1 MKKILITEFMDQ
13 SVLDDLR
20 SIFEV
25 TFDPN
30 LWRDKMSILKFSK
43 DTEGIIIR
51 NKTTLSK
58 AILSKF
64 SKLKFIGRL
73 GVGLDNIDLDYCS
86 QKKIKVQPASGLN
99 ADSVAEYVV
108 QAALSLLKKIPL
120 LHQKTIKGSWPRNS
134 FTLNEIQGK
143 IFGFIGFGEIAKKV
157 FKRLEPFKVH
167 CVAYDPFIDK
177 NILAEFK
184 IKLINFEKLLQL
196 SNIISIHLPLTN
208 ETKDLINKDT
218 FKKMTKS
225 PIIIN
230 TSRGTI
236 INEYDMLDA
245 YSKNF
250 IAGFALDVYD
260 QEPVEKKFYQQ
271 INNEMNCILTPHIA
285 GVTEE
290 SNFRVSKFI
299 AESTIKFF
307 KNQD

>member
-13 SVLDDLR
+13 SALDDLK

-30 LWRDKMSILKFSK
+30 LWRDKLSILKFSK

-58 AILSKF
+58 EILSEF

-99 ADSVAEYVV
+99 ADSVAEYVI

-120 LHQKTIKGSWPRNS
+120 LHQETVKGSWPRNP

-143 IFGFIGFGEIAKKV
+143 VFGFIGFGEIAKKV
-157 FKRLEPFKVH
+157 FKRLEPFGVH
-167 CVAYDPFIDK
+167 CVAYDPYIDK
-177 NILAEFK
+177 NSLTGFK
-184 IKLINFEKLLQL
+184 IKLIDFEKLLQL

-208 ETKDLINKDT
+208 ETKELINKDT

-230 TSRGTI
+230 TSRGSI
-236 INEYDMLDA
+236 INEYDLLEV
-245 YSKNF
+245 YRENL
-250 IAGFALDVYD
+250 ITGFALDVYEK
-260 QEPVEKKFYQQ
+260 EPVEKKFYDQ
-271 INNEMNCILTPHIA
+271 ISNDMNCILTPHIA

-307 KNQD
+307 KN

>member
-13 SVLDDLR
+13 SALDDLK

-30 LWRDKMSILKFSK
+30 LWRDKLSILKFSK
-43 DTEGIIIR
+43 DTDGIIIR

-58 AILSKF
+58 EILSEF

-73 GVGLDNIDLDYCS
+73 GVGLDNIDMDYCS
-86 QKKIKVQPASGLN
+86 EKKIKVQPASGLN
-99 ADSVAEYVV
+99 ADSVAEYVI

-120 LHQKTIKGSWPRNS
+120 LHQKTVKGSWPRNS

-143 IFGFIGFGEIAKKV
+143 TFGFIGFGEIAKKV
-157 FKRLEPFKVH
+157 FKRLEPFGVH
-167 CVAYDPFIDK
+167 CVAHDPYIDK
-177 NILAEFK
+177 NNVAEFK
-184 IKLINFEKLLQL
+184 IELIDFEKLLQL

-208 ETKDLINKDT
+208 ETKELINKDT

-230 TSRGTI
+230 TSRGSI
-236 INEYDMLDA
+236 INEYDLLEA
-245 YSKNF
+245 YRENL
-250 IAGFALDVYD
+250 ITGFALDVYEK
-260 QEPVEKKFYQQ
+260 EPVEKKFYDQ
-271 INNEMNCILTPHIA
+271 ISNDMNCILTPHIA

-299 AESTIKFF
+299 AESTTKFF
-307 KNQD
+307 KN

>member
-13 SVLDDLR
+13 SALDELK

-58 AILSKF
+58 EILSEF

-99 ADSVAEYVV
+99 ADSVAEYVI
-108 QAALSLLKKIPL
+108 QAALSLLKKIPI

-143 IFGFIGFGEIAKKV
+143 TFGFIGFGEIAKKV
-157 FKRLEPFKVH
+157 FKRLEPFGVH
-167 CVAYDPFIDK
+167 CVAYDPYIDK
-177 NILAEFK
+177 NSVAEFK
-184 IKLINFEKLLQL
+184 IELIDFEKLLQL

-208 ETKDLINKDT
+208 ETKELINKDT

-230 TSRGTI
+230 TSRGSI
-236 INEYDMLDA
+236 INEYNMLEA
-245 YSKNF
+245 YSENL
-250 IAGFALDVYD
+250 ISGFALDVYD
-260 QEPVEKKFYQQ
+260 QEPVEKKLYDQ
-271 INNEMNCILTPHIA
+271 ITNEMNCIFTPHIA
-285 GVTEE
+285 GITEE

-299 AESTIKFF
+299 AESTINFF
-307 KNQD
+307 KN

>member
-13 SVLDDLR
+13 SALDDLR

-58 AILSKF
+58 EILSEF

-99 ADSVAEYVV
+99 ADSVAEYVI
-108 QAALSLLKKIPL
+108 QAALSLLKNIPL
-120 LHQKTIKGSWPRNS
+120 LHQKTIRGSWPRNS

-143 IFGFIGFGEIAKKV
+143 VFGFIGFGEIAKKV
-157 FKRLEPFKVH
+157 FKRLEPFGVH
-167 CVAYDPFIDK
+167 CVAHDPYIDK
-177 NILAEFK
+177 NNVAEFK
-184 IKLINFEKLLQL
+184 IELIDFEKLLQL

-208 ETKDLINKDT
+208 ETKELINKDT

-230 TSRGTI
+230 TSRGSI
-236 INEYDMLDA
+236 INEYDMLEA
-245 YSKNF
+245 YSENL
-250 IAGFALDVYD
+250 ISGFALDVYD
-260 QEPVEKKFYQQ
+260 QEPVEKKLYDQ
-271 INNEMNCILTPHIA
+271 ITNEMNCIFTPHIA

-307 KNQD
+307 KN

>member
-13 SVLDDLR
+13 SALDDLK

-30 LWRDKMSILKFSK
+30 LWRDKLSILKFSK

-51 NKTTLSK
+51 NKTKLSK
-58 AILSKF
+58 EILSEF

-73 GVGLDNIDLDYCS
+73 GVGLDNIDMDYCAE
-86 QKKIKVQPASGLN
+86 KKIKVQPASGLN
-99 ADSVAEYVV
+99 ADSVAEYVI

-120 LHQKTIKGSWPRNS
+120 LHQKTVKGSWPRNS

-143 IFGFIGFGEIAKKV
+143 TFGFIGFGEIAKKV
-157 FKRLEPFKVH
+157 FKRLEPFGVH
-167 CVAYDPFIDK
+167 CVAYDPYIDK
-177 NILAEFK
+177 NILAGFK
-184 IKLINFEKLLQL
+184 IELIDFEKLLQL
-196 SNIISIHLPLTN
+196 SNIISVHLPLTN
-208 ETKDLINKDT
+208 ETKELINKDT

-230 TSRGTI
+230 TSRGSI
-236 INEYDMLDA
+236 INEYDLLEA
-245 YSKNF
+245 YRENL
-250 IAGFALDVYD
+250 ITGFALDVYEK
-260 QEPVEKKFYQQ
+260 EPVEKKFYEQ
-271 INNEMNCILTPHIA
+271 ISNDMNCILTPHIA

-290 SNFRVSKFI
+290 SNFRVSKYI

-307 KNQD
+307 KN

>member
-13 SVLDDLR
+13 SALDELK

-30 LWRDKMSILKFSK
+30 LWRNKMSILKFSK

-58 AILSKF
+58 AILSEF

-99 ADSVAEYVV
+99 ADSVAEYVI

-143 IFGFIGFGEIAKKV
+143 TFGFIGFGEIAKKV
-157 FKRLEPFKVH
+157 FKRLEPFGVH
-167 CVAYDPFIDK
+167 CVAYDPYIDK
-177 NILAEFK
+177 NSVAEFK
-184 IKLINFEKLLQL
+184 IELIDFEKLLQL

-208 ETKDLINKDT
+208 ETKELIKKDT

-230 TSRGTI
+230 TSRGSI
-236 INEYDMLDA
+236 INEYNMLEA
-245 YSKNF
+245 YSENL
-250 IAGFALDVYD
+250 ISGFALDVYD
-260 QEPVEKKFYQQ
+260 QEPVEKKLYDQ
-271 INNEMNCILTPHIA
+271 ITNEMNCIFTPHIA

-307 KNQD
+307 KN

>member
-13 SVLDDLR
+13 SALDDLR

-43 DTEGIIIR
+43 DTECIIIR

-58 AILSKF
+58 AILSEF

-99 ADSVAEYVV
+99 ADSVAEYVIQV
-108 QAALSLLKKIPL
+108 ALSLLKKIPL
-120 LHQKTIKGSWPRNS
+120 LHQKTVEGSWPRNS

-143 IFGFIGFGEIAKKV
+143 IFGFIGFGTIAKKV
-157 FKRLEPFKVH
+157 FKRLEPFGVH
-167 CVAYDPFIDK
+167 CVAHDPHIDK

-184 IKLINFEKLLQL
+184 IELIDFEKLLQL

-208 ETKDLINKDT
+208 ETKELINKDI

-230 TSRGTI
+230 TSRGSI
-236 INEYDMLDA
+236 INEYDLLDS
-245 YSKNF
+245 YRKNL
-250 IAGFALDVYD
+250 ISGFALDVYEK
-260 QEPVEKKFYQQ
+260 EPVEKKFYEQ
-271 INNEMNCILTPHIA
+271 ITNNMNCILTPHIA

-290 SNFRVSKFI
+290 SNFHVSKFI

-307 KNQD
+307 KN

>member
-13 SVLDDLR
+13 SALDDLK

-30 LWRDKMSILKFSK
+30 LWRDKISILKFSK
-43 DTEGIIIR
+43 DTDGIIIR
-51 NKTTLSK
+51 NKTKLSK
-58 AILSKF
+58 EILSEF

-73 GVGLDNIDLDYCS
+73 GVGLDNIDTDYCS
-86 QKKIKVQPASGLN
+86 EKKIKVQPASGLN
-99 ADSVAEYVV
+99 ADSVAEYVI

-120 LHQKTIKGSWPRNS
+120 LHQKTVKGSWPRNS

-143 IFGFIGFGEIAKKV
+143 TFGFIGFGEIAKKV
-157 FKRLEPFKVH
+157 FKRLEPFGVH
-167 CVAYDPFIDK
+167 CVAHDPYIDK
-177 NILAEFK
+177 NNVAEFK
-184 IKLINFEKLLQL
+184 IELIDFEKLLQL

-208 ETKDLINKDT
+208 ETKELINKDT

-230 TSRGTI
+230 TSRGSI
-236 INEYDMLDA
+236 INEYDLLEA
-245 YSKNF
+245 YRENL
-250 IAGFALDVYD
+250 ITGFALDVYEK
-260 QEPVEKKFYQQ
+260 EPVEKKFYDQ
-271 INNEMNCILTPHIA
+271 IFNDMNCILTPHIA

-307 KNQD
+307 KN

>member
-30 LWRDKMSILKFSK
+30 LWRDKLSILKFSK
-43 DTEGIIIR
+43 DTDGIIIR

-58 AILSKF
+58 EILSEF

-73 GVGLDNIDLDYCS
+73 GVGLDNINMDYCYE
-86 QKKIKVQPASGLN
+86 KKIKVQPASGLN
-99 ADSVAEYVV
+99 ADSVAEYVI

-120 LHQKTIKGSWPRNS
+120 LHQKTVKGSWPRNS

-143 IFGFIGFGEIAKKV
+143 TFGFIGFGEIAKKV
-157 FKRLEPFKVH
+157 FKRLEPFGVH
-167 CVAYDPFIDK
+167 CVAYDPYIDK

-184 IKLINFEKLLQL
+184 IELIDFEKLLQL

-208 ETKDLINKDT
+208 ETKELINKDT

-230 TSRGTI
+230 TSRGSI
-236 INEYDMLDA
+236 INEYDLLEA
-245 YSKNF
+245 YRENL
-250 IAGFALDVYD
+250 ITGFALDVYD
-260 QEPVEKKFYQQ
+260 QEPVEKKFYDQ
-271 INNEMNCILTPHIA
+271 ISNDMNCILTPHIA

-307 KNQD
+307 KN

>member
-13 SVLDDLR
+13 SALDDLK

-30 LWRDKMSILKFSK
+30 LWRDKISILKFSK
-43 DTEGIIIR
+43 DTDGIIIR
-51 NKTTLSK
+51 NKTKLSK
-58 AILSKF
+58 EILSEF

-73 GVGLDNIDLDYCS
+73 GVGLDNIDMDYCS
-86 QKKIKVQPASGLN
+86 EKKIKVQPASGLN
-99 ADSVAEYVV
+99 ADSVAEYVI

-120 LHQKTIKGSWPRNS
+120 LHQETVKGSWPRNS

-143 IFGFIGFGEIAKKV
+143 TFGFIGFGEIAKKV
-157 FKRLEPFKVH
+157 FKRLEPFGVH
-167 CVAYDPFIDK
+167 CVAHDPYIDK
-177 NILAEFK
+177 NNVAEFK
-184 IKLINFEKLLQL
+184 IELIDFEKLLQL

-208 ETKDLINKDT
+208 ETKELINKDT

-230 TSRGTI
+230 TSRGSI
-236 INEYDMLDA
+236 INEYDMLEA
-245 YSKNF
+245 YRENL
-250 IAGFALDVYD
+250 IAGFALDVYEK
-260 QEPVEKKFYQQ
+260 EPVEKKFYDQ
-271 INNEMNCILTPHIA
+271 ISNDMNCILTPHIA

-290 SNFRVSKFI
+290 SNFRVSKYI

-307 KNQD
+307 KNSD

>member
-58 AILSKF
+58 AILSEF

-73 GVGLDNIDLDYCS
+73 GVGLDNIDIDYCS
-86 QKKIKVQPASGLN
+86 QKKIKVQSASGLN
-99 ADSVAEYVV
+99 ADSVAEYVI

-120 LHQKTIKGSWPRNS
+120 LHQKTAKGSWPRNS
-134 FTLNEIQGK
+134 FTLNEIKGK
-143 IFGFIGFGEIAKKV
+143 TFGFIGFGEIAKKV
-157 FKRLEPFKVH
+157 FKRLVPFGVH
-167 CVAYDPFIDK
+167 CVAHDPYIDK
-177 NILAEFK
+177 NNVAEFK
-184 IKLINFEKLLQL
+184 IELIDFEKLLQL

-208 ETKDLINKDT
+208 ETKESINKDT

-230 TSRGTI
+230 TSRGSI
-236 INEYDMLDA
+236 INEYDLLDS
-245 YSKNF
+245 YRENLIS
-250 IAGFALDVYD
+250 GFALDVYEK
-260 QEPVEKKFYQQ
+260 EPVEKKFYDQ
-271 INNEMNCILTPHIA
+271 ITNDMNCILTPHIA

-290 SNFRVSKFI
+290 SNFRVSNFI

-307 KNQD
+307 KN

>member
-13 SVLDDLR
+13 SALDDLK

-30 LWRDKMSILKFSK
+30 LWRDKISILKFSK
-43 DTEGIIIR
+43 DTDGIIIR

-58 AILSKF
+58 EILSEF

-73 GVGLDNIDLDYCS
+73 GVGLDNIDMDYCS
-86 QKKIKVQPASGLN
+86 EKKIKVQPASGLN
-99 ADSVAEYVV
+99 ADSVAEYVI

-120 LHQKTIKGSWPRNS
+120 LHQKTVKGSWPRNS

-143 IFGFIGFGEIAKKV
+143 TFGFIGFGEIAKKV
-157 FKRLEPFKVH
+157 FKRLEPFGVH
-167 CVAYDPFIDK
+167 CVAYDPYIDK
-177 NILAEFK
+177 NILAGFK
-184 IKLINFEKLLQL
+184 IELIDFEKLLQL

-208 ETKDLINKDT
+208 ETKELINKDT

-230 TSRGTI
+230 TSRGSI
-236 INEYDMLDA
+236 INEYDMLEA
-245 YSKNF
+245 YRENL
-250 IAGFALDVYD
+250 ITGFSLDVYEK
-260 QEPVEKKFYQQ
+260 EPVEKKFYDQ
-271 INNEMNCILTPHIA
+271 IFNDMNCILTPHIA

-307 KNQD
+307 KN

>member
-1 MKKILITEFMDQ
+1 MKNILITEFMDQ
-13 SVLDDLR
+13 SALNDLKP
-20 SIFEV
+20 IFEV

-30 LWRDKMSILKFSK
+30 LWRDKLSILKFSK
-43 DTEGIIIR
+43 DTDGIIIR
-51 NKTTLSK
+51 NKTKLSKETLSE
-58 AILSKF
+58 F

-99 ADSVAEYVV
+99 ADSVAEYVI

-120 LHQKTIKGSWPRNS
+120 LHQETVKGSWPRNP

-143 IFGFIGFGEIAKKV
+143 VFGFIGFGEIAKKV
-157 FKRLEPFKVH
+157 FKRLEPFGVH
-167 CVAYDPFIDK
+167 CVAHDPYIDK
-177 NILAEFK
+177 NNVAEFK
-184 IKLINFEKLLQL
+184 IELIDFEKLLQL

-208 ETKDLINKDT
+208 ETKELINKDT

-230 TSRGTI
+230 TSRGSI
-236 INEYDMLDA
+236 INEYDLLEA
-245 YSKNF
+245 YRENV
-250 IAGFALDVYD
+250 ITGFALDVYEK
-260 QEPVEKKFYQQ
+260 EPVEKKFYEQ
-271 INNEMNCILTPHIA
+271 ITNNMNCILTPHIA

-307 KNQD
+307 KN

>member
-13 SVLDDLR
+13 SALDDLK
-20 SIFEV
+20 SIFAV

-30 LWRDKMSILKFSK
+30 LWRDKLSILKFSK
-43 DTEGIIIR
+43 DTDGIIIR

-58 AILSKF
+58 EILSEF

-73 GVGLDNIDLDYCS
+73 GVGLDNIDMDYCS
-86 QKKIKVQPASGLN
+86 EKKIKVQPASGLN
-99 ADSVAEYVV
+99 ADSVAEYVI
-108 QAALSLLKKIPL
+108 QSALSLLKKIPL
-120 LHQKTIKGSWPRNS
+120 LHQETVKGSWPRNS

-143 IFGFIGFGEIAKKV
+143 VFGFIGFGEIAKKV
-157 FKRLEPFKVH
+157 FKRLEPFGVR
-167 CVAYDPFIDK
+167 CVAYDPYVDK
-177 NILAEFK
+177 NNVTGFK
-184 IKLINFEKLLQL
+184 IELIDFEKLLQL
-196 SNIISIHLPLTN
+196 SNIISVHLPLTN
-208 ETKDLINKDT
+208 ETKELINKDT

-230 TSRGTI
+230 TSRGSI

-245 YSKNF
+245 YSKNL

-260 QEPVEKKFYQQ
+260 QEPVEKKFYDQ
-271 INNEMNCILTPHIA
+271 ISNDMNCILTPHIA

-307 KNQD
+307 KN

>member
-13 SVLDDLR
+13 SALDDLK

-30 LWRDKMSILKFSK
+30 LWRDKLSILKFSK
-43 DTEGIIIR
+43 DTDGIIIR

-58 AILSKF
+58 EILSEF

-73 GVGLDNIDLDYCS
+73 GVGLDNIDMDYCS
-86 QKKIKVQPASGLN
+86 EKKIKVQPASGLN
-99 ADSVAEYVV
+99 ADSVAEYVI

-120 LHQKTIKGSWPRNS
+120 LHQETVKGSWPRNS

-143 IFGFIGFGEIAKKV
+143 TFGFIGFGEIAKKV
-157 FKRLEPFKVH
+157 FKRLEPFGVH
-167 CVAYDPFIDK
+167 CVAYDPYIDK
-177 NILAEFK
+177 NSVAEFK
-184 IKLINFEKLLQL
+184 IELIDFEKLLQL

-208 ETKDLINKDT
+208 ETKELINKDT

-230 TSRGTI
+230 TSRGSI
-236 INEYDMLDA
+236 INEYDLLEA
-245 YSKNF
+245 YRENL
-250 IAGFALDVYD
+250 ITGFALDVYEK
-260 QEPVEKKFYQQ
+260 EPVEKKFYDQ
-271 INNEMNCILTPHIA
+271 ISNDMNCILTPHIA

-307 KNQD
+307 KN

>member
-13 SVLDDLR
+13 SALDELK

-30 LWRDKMSILKFSK
+30 LWRDKLSILKFSK

-58 AILSKF
+58 AILSEF

-73 GVGLDNIDLDYCS
+73 GVGLDNIDMNYCS
-86 QKKIKVQPASGLN
+86 DKKIKVQPASGLN
-99 ADSVAEYVV
+99 ADSVAEYVI

-120 LHQKTIKGSWPRNS
+120 LHQETVKGSWPRNS

-143 IFGFIGFGEIAKKV
+143 TFGFIGFGEIAKKV

-167 CVAYDPFIDK
+167 CVAYDPYIDK

-184 IKLINFEKLLQL
+184 IELIDFKKLLQL

-208 ETKDLINKDT
+208 ETKELINKDT

-230 TSRGTI
+230 TSRGSI
-236 INEYDMLDA
+236 INEYDMLEA
-245 YSKNF
+245 YSKNL
-250 IAGFALDVYD
+250 ISGFALDVYD
-260 QEPVEKKFYQQ
+260 QEPVEKKLYDQ
-271 INNEMNCILTPHIA
+271 ITNEMNCIFTPHIA
-285 GVTEE
+285 GITEE

-307 KNQD
+307 KN

>member
-58 AILSKF
+58 AMLSEF

-99 ADSVAEYVV
+99 ADSVAEYVI

-143 IFGFIGFGEIAKKV
+143 TFGFIGFGKIAKKV

-230 TSRGTI
+230 TSRGSI
-236 INEYDMLDA
+236 INEYDLLDS
-245 YSKNF
+245 YRKNL
-250 IAGFALDVYD
+250 ISGFALDVYEK
-260 QEPVEKKFYQQ
+260 EPVEKKFYEQ
-271 INNEMNCILTPHIA
+271 ITNNMNCILTPHIA

-307 KNQD
+307 KN

>member
-13 SVLDDLR
+13 SALDELKP
-20 SIFEV
+20 IFEV

-58 AILSKF
+58 AILSEF

-86 QKKIKVQPASGLN
+86 KKKIKVQPASGLN
-99 ADSVAEYVV
+99 ADSVAEYVI

-120 LHQKTIKGSWPRNS
+120 LHQKTITGSWPRNS

-143 IFGFIGFGEIAKKV
+143 TFGFIGFGKIAKKV
-157 FKRLEPFKVH
+157 FKRLEPFGVH
-167 CVAYDPFIDK
+167 CVAHDPYIDK
-177 NILAEFK
+177 NNIAEFK
-184 IKLINFEKLLQL
+184 IELIDFEKLLQL

-208 ETKDLINKDT
+208 ETKELINKDT
-218 FKKMTKS
+218 FKKMSKS

-230 TSRGTI
+230 TSRGSI
-236 INEYDMLDA
+236 INEYDMLEA
-245 YSKNF
+245 YSKNL
-250 IAGFALDVYD
+250 IAGFALDVFD
-260 QEPVEKKFYQQ
+260 QEPVEKKFYDQ
-271 INNEMNCILTPHIA
+271 ITNDMNCILTPHIA

-290 SNFRVSKFI
+290 SNFRVSNFI

-307 KNQD
+307 KN

>member
-13 SVLDDLR
+13 SALDELK

-43 DTEGIIIR
+43 DTDGIIIR
-51 NKTTLSK
+51 SKTKLSK
-58 AILSKF
+58 EILSEF

-99 ADSVAEYVV
+99 ADSVAEYVI

-120 LHQKTIKGSWPRNS
+120 LHQKTVKGSWPRNS

-157 FKRLEPFKVH
+157 FKRLEPFGVH
-167 CVAYDPFIDK
+167 CVAHDPYIDK
-177 NILAEFK
+177 NNVAEFK
-184 IKLINFEKLLQL
+184 IELIDFEKLLQL

-208 ETKDLINKDT
+208 ETKELINKDT

-230 TSRGTI
+230 TSRGSI
-236 INEYDMLDA
+236 INEYDLLEA
-245 YSKNF
+245 YRENL
-250 IAGFALDVYD
+250 ITGFSLDVYEK
-260 QEPVEKKFYQQ
+260 EPVEKKFYDQ
-271 INNEMNCILTPHIA
+271 IFNDMNCILTPHIA

-307 KNQD
+307 KN

>member
-13 SVLDDLR
+13 SALDDLK

-30 LWRDKMSILKFSK
+30 LWRDKISILKFSK
-43 DTEGIIIR
+43 DTDGIIIR
-51 NKTTLSK
+51 NKTKLSK
-58 AILSKF
+58 EILSEF

-73 GVGLDNIDLDYCS
+73 GVGLDNIDMDYCAE
-86 QKKIKVQPASGLN
+86 KKIKVQPASGLN
-99 ADSVAEYVV
+99 ADSVAEYVI

-120 LHQKTIKGSWPRNS
+120 LHQKTVKGSWPRNS

-143 IFGFIGFGEIAKKV
+143 TFGFIGFGEIAKKV
-157 FKRLEPFKVH
+157 FKRLEPFGVH
-167 CVAYDPFIDK
+167 CVAYDPYIDK
-177 NILAEFK
+177 NNVAEFK
-184 IKLINFEKLLQL
+184 IELIDFEKLLQL

-208 ETKDLINKDT
+208 ETKELINKDT

-230 TSRGTI
+230 TSRGSI
-236 INEYDMLDA
+236 INEYDLLEA
-245 YSKNF
+245 YRENL
-250 IAGFALDVYD
+250 ITGFALDVYEK
-260 QEPVEKKFYQQ
+260 EPVEKKFYEQ
-271 INNEMNCILTPHIA
+271 ITNEMNCILTPHIA

-307 KNQD
+307 KN

>member
-13 SVLDDLR
+13 SALDDLK

-30 LWRDKMSILKFSK
+30 LWRDKISILKFSK
-43 DTEGIIIR
+43 DTDGIIIR
-51 NKTTLSK
+51 NKTKLSK
-58 AILSKF
+58 EILSEF

-73 GVGLDNIDLDYCS
+73 GVGLDNIDMDYCAE
-86 QKKIKVQPASGLN
+86 KKIKVQPASGLN
-99 ADSVAEYVV
+99 ADSVAEYVI

-120 LHQKTIKGSWPRNS
+120 LHQKTVKGSWPRNS

-143 IFGFIGFGEIAKKV
+143 TFGFIGFGEIAKKV
-157 FKRLEPFKVH
+157 FKRLEPFGVH
-167 CVAYDPFIDK
+167 CVAYDPYIDK
-177 NILAEFK
+177 NILSGFK
-184 IKLINFEKLLQL
+184 IELIDFEKLLQL

-208 ETKDLINKDT
+208 ETKELINKDT
-218 FKKMTKS
+218 FKKMTKF

-230 TSRGTI
+230 TSRGSI
-236 INEYDMLDA
+236 INEYDLLEA
-245 YSKNF
+245 YRENL
-250 IAGFALDVYD
+250 ITGFALDVYEK
-260 QEPVEKKFYQQ
+260 EPVEKKFYEQ
-271 INNEMNCILTPHIA
+271 ISNDMNCILTPHIA

-307 KNQD
+307 KN

>member
-13 SVLDDLR
+13 SALDDLK

-30 LWRDKMSILKFSK
+30 LWRDKISILKFSK
-43 DTEGIIIR
+43 DTDGIIIR
-51 NKTTLSK
+51 NKTKLSK
-58 AILSKF
+58 EILSEF

-73 GVGLDNIDLDYCS
+73 GVGLDNIDMDYCS
-86 QKKIKVQPASGLN
+86 EKKIKVQPASGLN
-99 ADSVAEYVV
+99 ADSVAEYVI

-120 LHQKTIKGSWPRNS
+120 LHQETVKGSWPRNS

-143 IFGFIGFGEIAKKV
+143 TFGFIGFGEIAKKV
-157 FKRLEPFKVH
+157 FKRLEPFGVH
-167 CVAYDPFIDK
+167 CVAHDPYIDK
-177 NILAEFK
+177 NNVAEFK
-184 IKLINFEKLLQL
+184 IELIDFEKLLQL

-208 ETKDLINKDT
+208 ETKELINKDT

-230 TSRGTI
+230 TSRGSI
-236 INEYDMLDA
+236 INEYDLLEA
-245 YSKNF
+245 YRENL
-250 IAGFALDVYD
+250 ITGFALDVYEK
-260 QEPVEKKFYQQ
+260 EPVEKKFYDQ
-271 INNEMNCILTPHIA
+271 ISNDMNCILTPHIA

-307 KNQD
+307 KN

>member
-13 SVLDDLR
+13 SALDDLK

-58 AILSKF
+58 EILSEF

-73 GVGLDNIDLDYCS
+73 GVGLDNIDMDYCS
-86 QKKIKVQPASGLN
+86 EKKIKVQPASGLN
-99 ADSVAEYVV
+99 ADSVAEYVI

-120 LHQKTIKGSWPRNS
+120 LHQETVKGSWPRNS

-143 IFGFIGFGEIAKKV
+143 TFGFIGFGEIAKKV
-157 FKRLEPFKVH
+157 FKRLEPFGVH
-167 CVAYDPFIDK
+167 CVAHDPYIDK
-177 NILAEFK
+177 NNVAEFK
-184 IKLINFEKLLQL
+184 IELIDFEKLLQL

-208 ETKDLINKDT
+208 ETKELINKDT

-230 TSRGTI
+230 TSRGSI
-236 INEYDMLDA
+236 INEYDLLEA
-245 YSKNF
+245 YRENL
-250 IAGFALDVYD
+250 ITGFALDVYEK
-260 QEPVEKKFYQQ
+260 EPVEKKFYDQ
-271 INNEMNCILTPHIA
+271 ISNDMNCILTPHIA

-307 KNQD
+307 KN

>member
-13 SVLDDLR
+13 SALDDLK

-30 LWRDKMSILKFSK
+30 LWRDKISILKFSK
-43 DTEGIIIR
+43 DTDGIIIR
-51 NKTTLSK
+51 NKTKLSK
-58 AILSKF
+58 EILSEF

-73 GVGLDNIDLDYCS
+73 GVGLDNIDMDYCS
-86 QKKIKVQPASGLN
+86 EKKIKVQPASGLN
-99 ADSVAEYVV
+99 ADSVAEYVI

-120 LHQKTIKGSWPRNS
+120 LHQKTVKGSWPRNS

-143 IFGFIGFGEIAKKV
+143 TFGFIGFGEIAKKV
-157 FKRLEPFKVH
+157 FKRLEPFGVH
-167 CVAYDPFIDK
+167 CVAHDPYIDK
-177 NILAEFK
+177 NNVAEFK
-184 IKLINFEKLLQL
+184 IELIDFEKLLQL

-208 ETKDLINKDT
+208 ETKELINKDT

-230 TSRGTI
+230 TSRGSI
-236 INEYDMLDA
+236 INEYDLLEA
-245 YSKNF
+245 YRENL
-250 IAGFALDVYD
+250 ITGFALDVYEK
-260 QEPVEKKFYQQ
+260 EPVEKKFYDQ
-271 INNEMNCILTPHIA
+271 ISNDMNCILTPHIA

-299 AESTIKFF
+299 AESTTKFF

>member
-13 SVLDDLR
+13 SALDDLK

-30 LWRDKMSILKFSK
+30 LWRDKLSILKFSK

-51 NKTTLSK
+51 NKTKLSK
-58 AILSKF
+58 EILSEF

-73 GVGLDNIDLDYCS
+73 GVGLDNIDTDYCS
-86 QKKIKVQPASGLN
+86 EKKIKVQPASGLN
-99 ADSVAEYVV
+99 ADSVAEYVI

-120 LHQKTIKGSWPRNS
+120 LHQKTVKGSWPRNS

-143 IFGFIGFGEIAKKV
+143 TFGFIGFGEIAKKV
-157 FKRLEPFKVH
+157 FKRLEPFGVH
-167 CVAYDPFIDK
+167 CVAHDPYIDK
-177 NILAEFK
+177 NNVAEFK
-184 IKLINFEKLLQL
+184 IELIDFEKLLQL
-196 SNIISIHLPLTN
+196 SNIISVHLPLTN
-208 ETKDLINKDT
+208 ETKELINKDT

-230 TSRGTI
+230 TSRGSI
-236 INEYDMLDA
+236 INEYDMLEA
-245 YSKNF
+245 YSENL
-250 IAGFALDVYD
+250 ITGFALDVYD
-260 QEPVEKKFYQQ
+260 QEPVEKKFYDQ
-271 INNEMNCILTPHIA
+271 ITNDMNCILTPHIA

-307 KNQD
+307 KN

>member
-13 SVLDDLR
+13 SALDDLK

-30 LWRDKMSILKFSK
+30 LWRDKISILKFSK
-43 DTEGIIIR
+43 DTDGIIIR
-51 NKTTLSK
+51 NKTKLSK
-58 AILSKF
+58 EILSEF

-73 GVGLDNIDLDYCS
+73 GVGLDNIDMDYCS
-86 QKKIKVQPASGLN
+86 EKKIKVQPASGLN
-99 ADSVAEYVV
+99 ADSVAEYVI

-120 LHQKTIKGSWPRNS
+120 LHQETVKGSWPRNS

-143 IFGFIGFGEIAKKV
+143 TFGFIGFGEIAKKV
-157 FKRLEPFKVH
+157 FKRLEPFGVH
-167 CVAYDPFIDK
+167 CVAYDPYIDK
-177 NILAEFK
+177 NILAGFK
-184 IKLINFEKLLQL
+184 IELIDFEKLLQL
-196 SNIISIHLPLTN
+196 SNLISVHLPLTN
-208 ETKDLINKDT
+208 ETKELINKDT

-230 TSRGTI
+230 TSRGSI
-236 INEYDMLDA
+236 INEYDLLEA
-245 YSKNF
+245 YRENL
-250 IAGFALDVYD
+250 ITGFALDVYEK
-260 QEPVEKKFYQQ
+260 EPVEKKFYEQ
-271 INNEMNCILTPHIA
+271 ISNDMNCILTPHIA

-307 KNQD
+307 KN

>member
-13 SVLDDLR
+13 SALDDLK

-30 LWRDKMSILKFSK
+30 LWRDKISILKFSK
-43 DTEGIIIR
+43 DTDGIIIR
-51 NKTTLSK
+51 NKTKLSK
-58 AILSKF
+58 EILSEF

-73 GVGLDNIDLDYCS
+73 GVGLDNIDMDYCS
-86 QKKIKVQPASGLN
+86 EKKIKVQPASGLN
-99 ADSVAEYVV
+99 ADSVAEYVI

-120 LHQKTIKGSWPRNS
+120 LHQETVKGSWPRNS

-143 IFGFIGFGEIAKKV
+143 VFGFIGFGAIAKKV
-157 FKRLEPFKVH
+157 FKRLEPFGVH
-167 CVAYDPFIDK
+167 CVAHDPYIDK
-177 NILAEFK
+177 NNVAEFK
-184 IKLINFEKLLQL
+184 IELIDFEKLLQL

-208 ETKDLINKDT
+208 ETKELINKDT

-230 TSRGTI
+230 TSRGSI
-236 INEYDMLDA
+236 INEYDMLEA
-245 YSKNF
+245 YSKNL
-250 IAGFALDVYD
+250 ITGFALDVYEK
-260 QEPVEKKFYQQ
+260 EPVEKKFYDQ
-271 INNEMNCILTPHIA
+271 ISNDMNCILTPHIA

-307 KNQD
+307 KN